1 MSLPSSRLQVVLD
14 GVVVRGRSE
23 VDESMLTGE
32 AMPVLKKEESAVTG
46 GTINGTGVL
55 WVLVS
60 AETGEGTLA
69 QILQVVADAQ
79 HRKPDVQALADRVAR
94 YFVPAVLL
102 ISIATWLTWTIKAQL
117 GLPHAVIAASHAHSG
132 YLLAV
137 FFGCGTLVVAC
148 PCALGLATPTAVM
161 VGCGVSAQSGI
172 LVKGGDVLEKASN
185 VDAVLFDKV
194 CRPSAPTCPAPRA
207 LCPIAMPRALCP
219 LPRACSPR
227 CLVHARQAHWSL
239 ALHAMTAPSPP
250 TPRPSPHIQTGTLTE
265 GKLSVADVQ
274 LWVDESTCTRA
285 ELVRRAASAE
295 RGSLHPIG
303 SAIHAH
309 AVDCKIDT
317 VEATES
323 VTAAG
328 LGLACRVDGEPVLI
342 GNRAWLVE
350 HGLHLTPAQEAQ
362 VQAYEGRGCTVVL
375 VALARR
381 IDCTRGSGAGRGGA
395 GDVRGGGAEG
405 GVAEGDA
412 AAALVL
418 CGAIA
423 LSDILK
429 ADAHAVVSYLR
440 TEMRL
445 DVWMVSGDNEATAR
459 YVAAQAGIAADRVVA
474 GIRPVGKL
482 DQVRELQSAGK
493 VVAFVGDGINDA
505 PALAAA
511 DVGIAVGSGM
521 DVAIETADVVL
532 MKSSLHDVVVCLDL
546 SRACMRRIV
555 INFVW
560 ASAYNLVGI
569 PLAAGLLYP
578 AVQLP
583 PMFAGAAMA
592 LSSVSVVCSSL
603 LLRCYRPPRIV

>member
-207 LCPIAMPRALCP
+207 LCDIAVPRAL
-219 LPRACSPR
+219 
-227 CLVHARQAHWSL
+227 CLVHAR
-239 ALHAMTAPSPP
+239 HAVS
-250 TPRPSPHIQTGTLTE
+250 
-265 GKLSVADVQ
+265 
-274 LWVDESTCTRA
+274 CTHAR
-285 ELVRRAASAE
+285 
-295 RGSLHPIG
+295 PIG
-303 SAIHAH
+303 RS
-309 AVDCKIDT
+309 
-317 VEATES
+317 
-323 VTAAG
+323 
-328 LGLACRVDGEPVLI
+328 P
-342 GNRAWLVE
+342 
-350 HGLHLTPAQEAQ
+350 
-362 VQAYEGRGCTVVL
+362 
-375 VALARR
+375 
-381 IDCTRGSGAGRGGA
+381 
-395 GDVRGGGAEG
+395 
-405 GVAEGDA
+405 
-412 AAALVL
+412 
-418 CGAIA
+418 
-423 LSDILK
+423 
-429 ADAHAVVSYLR
+429 
-440 TEMRL
+440 
-445 DVWMVSGDNEATAR
+445 
-459 YVAAQAGIAADRVVA
+459 
-474 GIRPVGKL
+474 
-482 DQVRELQSAGK
+482 
-493 VVAFVGDGINDA
+493 
-505 PALAAA
+505 
-511 DVGIAVGSGM
+511 
-521 DVAIETADVVL
+521 
-532 MKSSLHDVVVCLDL
+532 
-546 SRACMRRIV
+546 
-555 INFVW
+555 
-560 ASAYNLVGI
+560 
-569 PLAAGLLYP
+569 
-578 AVQLP
+578 
-583 PMFAGAAMA
+583 
-592 LSSVSVVCSSL
+592 CS
-603 LLRCYRPPRIV
+603 P